1 MSILLNNEV
10 YKFKADYLS
19 VFDHSFFI
27 CLMFFIIYEYSF
39 LSDYL

>member
-19 VFDHSFFI
+19 VFGHSFF
-27 CLMFFIIYEYSF
+27 
-39 LSDYL
+39 YLFNVFYYI